1 MKNFLRGN
9 VMSKFSTLIPR
20 SLAASLTVTFVLGS
34 MAWAQQ
40 PPVVRIRG
48 AVEGVDGPMLT
59 IKSREGAD
67 MKVRMTDDVVVV
79 GIAKTALSE
88 IKQGSYIGVSTAVRR
103 LTLTSLSPISM
114 NESLESVELAARVR
128 GTAV

>member
-1 MKNFLRGN
+1 
-9 VMSKFSTLIPR
+9 MSKFSTLIPR
-20 SLAASLTVTFVLGS
+20 SLPASLTVTFVLGS
-34 MAWAQQ
+34 MAWARQ

-67 MKVRMTDDVVVV
+67 MKVRMTDDVVV

-103 LTLTSLSPISM
+103 LTLTSLSPILM
-114 NESLESVELAARVR
+114 NESLGSVELAARVR